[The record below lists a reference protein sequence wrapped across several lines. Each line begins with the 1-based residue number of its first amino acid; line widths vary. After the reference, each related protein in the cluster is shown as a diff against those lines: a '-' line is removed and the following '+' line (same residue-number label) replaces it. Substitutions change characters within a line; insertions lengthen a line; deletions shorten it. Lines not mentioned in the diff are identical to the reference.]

1 MSDRKHLIRIAAALP
16 AGDATRRV
24 ILSEL
29 QKQGGGTIGDPGKW
43 IPSRVKNQLSGF
55 ARILKDVP
63 LETRALAGSVDLED
77 AYYDI
82 IEMLEWGKGPRKEPV
97 EKDKRTYNKLE
108 ALESDMWFEDWLDHI
123 VDSVEED
130 WGIDE
135 DELRNRV
142 QQELSL
148 QLVKAGILGKRAK
161 RGALQKRAVWSWVSM
176 AIDDLLKTRHET
188 DAVPP
193 GTFAS
198 LFKSLDKRER
208 AKVRKADHAWIK
220 GMASLIASTH
230 GAEERSLKRDLEGLL
245 WEELFDRG
253 REYQMDNWSGNRDWN
268 DDDEKDLLD
277 EFFKVV
283 AKL

>member
-1 MSDRKHLIRIAAALP
+1 
-16 AGDATRRV
+16 
-24 ILSEL
+24 
-29 QKQGGGTIGDPGKW
+29 
-43 IPSRVKNQLSGF
+43 
-55 ARILKDVP
+55 
-63 LETRALAGSVDLED
+63 
-77 AYYDI
+77 
-82 IEMLEWGKGPRKEPV
+82 
-97 EKDKRTYNKLE
+97 
-108 ALESDMWFEDWLDHI
+108 
-123 VDSVEED
+123 
-130 WGIDE
+130 
-135 DELRNRV
+135 
-142 QQELSL
+142 
-148 QLVKAGILGKRAK
+148 
-161 RGALQKRAVWSWVSM
+161 M

-188 DAVPP
+188 DDVPP